1 VKEEI
6 YSTLSDELL
15 IEKAVKGDTLALDFV
30 MNKYKSMVKSKARM
44 YFLMGADR
52 EDIIQEGMI
61 GLYKAVRD
69 FQPERGI
76 AFKKFAELCVNRKM
90 ISAIKAAS
98 RQKHIPLNSSI
109 SLNKKVYEDDEEE
122 TFMDF
127 IEPEEITS
135 PEAIFIGME
144 NKNVMVNYFAREL
157 SKFESRVLSLYLQG
171 KSYSSISEIT
181 GKPEK
186 SIDNALQRVKKKTEK
201 FMQRMNAE

>member
-6 YSTLSDELL
+6 YNTLNDEQL
-15 IEKAVKGDTLALDFV
+15 IEKAKNGDTLSLDFI
-30 MNKYKSMVKSKARM
+30 MNKYKNMVKSKARM

-69 FQPERGI
+69 FQPQRGI
-76 AFKKFAELCVNRKM
+76 AFKKFAEICVNRKM

-98 RQKHIPLNSSI
+98 RQKHIPLNSSV

-127 IEPEEITS
+127 IEPDEETS
-135 PEAIFIGME
+135 PEAIFIGIE
-144 NKNVMVNYFAREL
+144 NKKVMTEYLAKEL

-171 KSYSSISEIT
+171 KNYSTISEIT

-201 FMQRMNAE
+201 FMQKPDN

>member
-1 VKEEI
+1 MKEEI
-6 YSTLSDELL
+6 YNTLNDEQL
-15 IEKAVKGDTLALDFV
+15 IEKAKNGDTLSLDFI
-30 MNKYKSMVKSKARM
+30 MNKYKNMVKSKARM

-69 FQPERGI
+69 FQPQRGI
-76 AFKKFAELCVNRKM
+76 AFKKFAEICVNRKM

-98 RQKHIPLNSSI
+98 RQKHIPLNSSV

-127 IEPEEITS
+127 IEPDEETS
-135 PEAIFIGME
+135 PEAIFIGIE
-144 NKNVMVNYFAREL
+144 NKKVMTEYLAKEL

-171 KSYSSISEIT
+171 KNYSTISEIT

-201 FMQRMNAE
+201 FMQKPDN